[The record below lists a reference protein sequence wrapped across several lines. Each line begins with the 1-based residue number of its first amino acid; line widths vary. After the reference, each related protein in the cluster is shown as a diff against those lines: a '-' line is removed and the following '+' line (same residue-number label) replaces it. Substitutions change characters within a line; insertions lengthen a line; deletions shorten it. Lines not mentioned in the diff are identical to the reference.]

1 MGEKKTTKFENAYLH
16 INDWTELQWFMV
28 FENIHLKPELRE
40 RKATAFRFLILFLK
54 VGIFFSLWKFS
65 PPPFLTAEY
74 NFLNTAIFCSGNGTG
89 MIFFQLDFFPSSAR
103 NVSPL
108 PAAPFT
114 CILSDRLPRDW
125 LYSVSEEKLIIGIFQ
140 VLSLELVHLRTL
152 PLNTA
157 YIKWSSMYQL
167 VHVAGYTFKLPDLKS
182 GKQTD
187 IPAN

>member
-1 MGEKKTTKFENAYLH
+1 MH
-16 INDWTELQWFMV
+16 IYKWLNRAAMINGIWKHPLETIVKRKEGYCLQV
-28 FENIHLKPELRE
+28 FNTLSQNRY
-40 RKATAFRFLILFLK
+40 FLL
-54 VGIFFSLWKFS
+54 SLKFS

-103 NVSPL
+103 NVSPF

-125 LYSVSEEKLIIGIFQ
+125 LYSLSKAKLIIGIFQ
-140 VLSLELVHLRTL
+140 LLSLELVHLRTL

-157 YIKWSSMYQL
+157 YIKWSSIYPTGTCSRIYIQ
-167 VHVAGYTFKLPDLKS
+167 VTRSQEWEADWHPH
-182 GKQTD
+182 
-187 IPAN
+187 